1 MPDHGSS
8 PAAPPVHAAQP
19 AATHAH
25 THTHVSAVPTALSS
39 KLGPVRRPVDHESL
53 ALLIAVIAFA
63 LGAVAATIMYWGR
76 QLPIDGRD
84 SLGDFTG
91 LVAAVASAVAFGA
104 TRLIAHRNL
113 RLRSADS
120 EIPGIHWFDLVA
132 LSLAHGAI
140 ALLAWIG
147 IATIMAH
154 SFTGA
159 IVFTTPAILLTAGAT
174 ALSAYVSSISASAI
188 SPRQLSLVLAVFL
201 VVGMVA
207 AMLSSADPQWWKLNL
222 SALGITHDISALA
235 FNITLILSGVII
247 TTIARLGTASLPDQ
261 TPRDR
266 RHRITV
272 RTLFVL
278 LGILLGCVGV
288 FPVSDFLLIHNTVA
302 TGMTVAFAALVFGLP
317 TLIPT
322 MPRLFV
328 ALGFSFVAAI
338 ILLALLFAFGIYN
351 LTAVELV
358 SALLI
363 FTWIILFLRNVETI
377 GRHHEAS
384 HHHVP
389 ANA

>member
-1 MPDHGSS
+1 M
-8 PAAPPVHAAQP
+8 
-19 AATHAH
+19 
-25 THTHVSAVPTALSS
+25 SAVPTALSS
-39 KLGPVRRPVDHESL
+39 KLGPVLRPVDHESL

-120 EIPGIHWFDLVA
+120 EIPGIHWFDFVA

-322 MPRLFV
+322 MPHPVRGAGLLV
-328 ALGFSFVAAI
+328 RGGDHPACPAVRVRDLQPHRSRAGVGAAD
-338 ILLALLFAFGIYN
+338 LH
-351 LTAVELV
+351 VD
-358 SALLI
+358 
-363 FTWIILFLRNVETI
+363 
-377 GRHHEAS
+377 HP
-384 HHHVP
+384 VP
-389 ANA
+389 AQRRDHRASPRGLPSPRARQRLIARLRCRMRASDLAAQARTSILE

>member
-8 PAAPPVHAAQP
+8 HAAPSAQP
-19 AATHAH
+19 TQTASADGHDDAAPATH
-25 THTHVSAVPTALSS
+25 PIRLIPAL
-39 KLGPVRRPVDHESL
+39 RPVDHESL
-53 ALLIAVIAFA
+53 ALLIAVVAFGFGAIASTF
-63 LGAVAATIMYWGR
+63 MYWGR

-91 LVAAVASAVAFGA
+91 LVSAVAATLAFGA
-104 TRLIAHRNL
+104 TRLIARRNL
-113 RLRSADS
+113 RLRSADGAL
-120 EIPGIHWFDLVA
+120 PGIHWFDFVA

-140 ALLAWIG
+140 ALLGWIG
-147 IATIMAH
+147 VATIMAH

-159 IVFTTPAILLTAGAT
+159 IVFTTPAILITAGAT
-174 ALSAYVSSISASAI
+174 ALSAYISSISASAI

-247 TTIARLGTASLPDQ
+247 TTIARLATTSLPDQ

-266 RHRITV
+266 RHRVIV

-328 ALGFSFVAAI
+328 GLGFSFVAAI
-338 ILLALLFAFGIYN
+338 ILLAVLFAFGIYN

-358 SALLI
+358 AALLI

-377 GRHHEAS
+377 GRHHAAY
-384 HHHVP
+384 HDQVP
-389 ANA
+389 ASA